1 MAVDSKR
8 TLGITKEF
16 NAVWR
21 LFGENL
27 GGQKQSDL
35 IRRLIFQHTFN
46 KKNISDNEWER
57 ILISLKTLQ
66 KFVDGELKLGE
77 MYRNNYITTWNE
89 HFAPV
94 YSLEEMKEICKKNEY
109 HILDEAGTKIIMD
122 EEKYT

>member
-35 IRRLIFQHTFN
+35 IRRLIFQHTLLQILLQIMMEIWIEQ
-46 KKNISDNEWER
+46 KN
-57 ILISLKTLQ
+57 
-66 KFVDGELKLGE
+66 
-77 MYRNNYITTWNE
+77 
-89 HFAPV
+89 FA
-94 YSLEEMKEICKKNEY
+94 N
-109 HILDEAGTKIIMD
+109 
-122 EEKYT
+122 